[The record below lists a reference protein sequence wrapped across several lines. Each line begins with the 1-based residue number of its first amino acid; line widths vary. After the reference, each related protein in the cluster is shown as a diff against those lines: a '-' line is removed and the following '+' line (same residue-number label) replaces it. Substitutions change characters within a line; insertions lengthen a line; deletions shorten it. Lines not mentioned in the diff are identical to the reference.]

1 MRSRESELSKVIVL
15 IIKTGHC
22 FCLEQLRAFL
32 ISVSFV
38 HEWSQIAIFLL
49 LLDRSFDHVAVKILF
64 SKFTLLASSPLS
76 VFFTLNR
83 ELNFLRMNYMFEK
96 INLVQCMTFR

>member
-1 MRSRESELSKVIVL
+1 MHSRESELSKVIVL

-22 FCLEQLRAFL
+22 FCLEQLRTFL

-38 HEWSQIAIFLL
+38 HEWSQTAFLLL

-64 SKFTLLASSPLS
+64 FKIYITG
-76 VFFTLNR
+76 FFPFISLFHIKQRIKLFEN
-83 ELNFLRMNYMFEK
+83 ELY
-96 INLVQCMTFR
+96 V